1 MSEEAPAGRITV
13 DWLLASMFRRLKD
26 CVMPADA
33 SRASTGGGGMFDAI
47 VSKVK
52 MFLEGRVLE
61 GIEWE
66 GR

>member
-1 MSEEAPAGRITV
+1 
-13 DWLLASMFRRLKD
+13 MFRRLKD